1 MLPRAADQWP
11 KAASTTTAGN
21 RPAALP
27 SRIVTSSQVGQ
38 CTPDLDYQL
47 IYQLG
52 EGANGLVYLGQNMR
66 DSTQFKAIKVA
77 AHVARNLAEFE
88 SMQKL
93 DHPNVVK
100 VKAACRSGT
109 QNDNTGHGWTFAL

>member
-11 KAASTTTAGN
+11 KAASTTAGN

-27 SRIVTSSQVGQ
+27 SRIVSPSSVGQ
-38 CTPDLDYQL
+38 YTPKEDYQL

-77 AHVARNLAEFE
+77 AHVARNLVEFE

-93 DHPNVVK
+93 DHPMQ
-100 VKAACRSGT
+100 CCQGI
-109 QNDNTGHGWTFAL
+109 

>member
-11 KAASTTTAGN
+11 KAASTTD